1 MGISVKGC
9 GNDSLCVLIE
19 GDIDHHNS
27 KKIRET
33 IDTAIEKSNP
43 SVLKLDFSKVSFMDS
58 SGIGL
63 IIGRYRLMKLLKGKI
78 ELINVPSRIDRLLKL
93 SGVYNLKRS

>member
-33 IDTAIEKSNP
+33 IKMYDY
-43 SVLKLDFSKVSFMDS
+43 L
-58 SGIGL
+58 
-63 IIGRYRLMKLLKGKI
+63 
-78 ELINVPSRIDRLLKL
+78 
-93 SGVYNLKRS
+93 